1 MGTRLWNL
9 KKNTKGLG
17 SKEKLTGKLID
28 ELSVYYGLA
37 IRRNKD
43 SIEEMRKKI
52 WATLY
57 HKLSTASHPQHH
69 FCPARENL
77 WCLYEKAT
85 VKADVVN
92 YKYKPEMH
100 TEVFEA
106 IKPIYEKLSR
116 DELLTKCVRG
126 FIQNSNE
133 SFNATVSIV
142 PKCFGSGKK
151 VIDIFGCLLL

>member
-1 MGTRLWNL
+1 MCVKKECVGHVQKRMGTRLCNL

-17 SKEKLTGKLID
+17 SKEKLTEKLID
-28 ELSVYYGLA
+28 ELLVYYGLA

-43 SIEEMRKKI
+43 SIKEMRKEI

-57 HKLSTASHPQHH
+57 HKLSTASHPQHY

-77 WCLYEKAT
+77 WCSYEKAT
-85 VKADVVN
+85 VKADVAN
-92 YKYKPEMH
+92 YKYKPEIH

-126 FIQNSNE
+126 FI
-133 SFNATVSIV
+133 
-142 PKCFGSGKK
+142 
-151 VIDIFGCLLL
+151 